1 MAMCHVDISPCPIIT
16 KKVALRGY
24 FCLLQAPF
32 CAAAAGKCRLLAPF
46 QSGVVAGAARRR
58 HIGRCLCGGS
68 EDVGAMALMMHHA
81 HNSQINTN
89 MCYYF

>member
-1 MAMCHVDISPCPIIT
+1 M

-32 CAAAAGKCRLLAPF
+32 CAAAAGECRLLAPF
-46 QSGVVAGAARRR
+46 QSGEWRVPAR
-58 HIGRCLCGGS
+58 RCLCGGS

-81 HNSQINTN
+81 HNSQININ
-89 MCYYF
+89 MYYYF